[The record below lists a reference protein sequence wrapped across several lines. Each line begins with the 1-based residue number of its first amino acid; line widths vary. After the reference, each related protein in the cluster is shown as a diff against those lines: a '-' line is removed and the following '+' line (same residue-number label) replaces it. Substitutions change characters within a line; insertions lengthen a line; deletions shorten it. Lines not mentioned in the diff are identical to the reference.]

1 MSWRVRRD
9 RDGITEWERSDGLA
23 SIRKRERADG
33 AGYVVRI
40 DRLEQAPEGRTYR
53 RESVADAAAADA
65 LVDEWQETFERSA
78 E

>member
-23 SIRKRERADG
+23 SIRKRDRGDG
-33 AGYVVRI
+33 EGYVVRV

-53 RESVADAAAADA
+53 RESVADEAAADE
-65 LVDEWQETFERSA
+65 LVDDWREAFDRPS
-78 E
+78 

>member
-23 SIRKRERADG
+23 SIRKRDRGDDE
-33 AGYVVRI
+33 GYVVRV

-53 RESVADAAAADA
+53 RESVADEAAADE
-65 LVDEWQETFERSA
+65 LVDDWREAFDRPS
-78 E
+78 